1 MIKNKYEDIF
11 KFAQEVLDNNIK
23 LLNGQNANSLPKS
36 VVLYHYRRAFSL
48 LYAIK
53 ILCEQGFATEGMVLL
68 RSLLNLY
75 INVKWLTTGN
85 IDSRMKRFVDFEIII
100 RYRGIKTLRELGE
113 VSKEEGDKELEK
125 MRERYEKIKKKYNL
139 KGNPRYWCWSEKSIR
154 QMAKEVSL
162 IKEYEIIYP
171 YLSEREHTS
180 PVAARDYLDNS
191 RRGYTMVRA
200 EPSNSKI
207 DMVIFPAL
215 GYFLNVKE
223 IALDTFDM
231 DLTSLKIERQEL
243 SKLENKYWGQ
253 KG

>member
-23 LLNGQNANSLPKS
+23 LLNGQNADSLPKS

-139 KGNPRYWCWSEKSIR
+139 KGNPRYWRWSGKSIR
-154 QMAKEVSL
+154 QMAREVSL
-162 IKEYEIIYP
+162 LNEYEIIYS

-180 PVAARDYLDNS
+180 PVAARDYWGRLND
-191 RRGYTMVRA
+191 
-200 EPSNSKI
+200 SKI
-207 DMVIFPAL
+207 DMAIFPAL

-231 DLTSLKIERQEL
+231 DLTSLKIEKQEL
-243 SKLENKYWGQ
+243 SKLENKY
-253 KG
+253 